1 MSLKLFYILFI
12 VAFVLVAL
20 LTVLF
25 RRHGI
30 FRALAVLSG
39 TMLFIILLEA
49 ACMVAIHIRT
59 GYWPYDIPYNQN
71 IELFEP
77 HPYMVGMP
85 RKGARVTIGQ
95 HTYTNNSQGYRG
107 PEMGAKQPGTVRVA
121 VVGASTSYGVGVNDN
136 QTWPHYLDSLLGP
149 GFEVLNTGV
158 PGHTTVEH
166 IMFAA
171 TLLPDLQP
179 DIVLLHAGLNDL
191 RSLNMQGVRA
201 DYTDYH
207 APSFAGSLGFCPRN
221 GLPHVATVQ
230 VLISA
235 LERLGWYPMCDFH
248 RMAQPA
254 LKQGDTRA
262 LDLFTRNMHTLTA
275 VCEQTGARLVFVPQ
289 VVVKEKIA
297 GNQLWWWMPY
307 VSDAELMAGID
318 STNAIMHRVAT
329 ARGHVYTDTIA
340 PARFSAADFGDPS
353 HLNAAGNLRFAQMLA
368 GHVRGAMA
376 TEALVGAADTTDA
389 DRPVH

>member
-30 FRALAVLSG
+30 FKASVALSG
-39 TMLFIILLEA
+39 TMLFIILLEG

-71 IELFEP
+71 VELFEP

-85 RKGARVTIGQ
+85 RKGAKVTIGQ

-107 PEMGAKQPGTVRVA
+107 PEVGTKQPGTVRVA
-121 VVGASTSYGVGVNDN
+121 VVGASTSYGVGVNDD

-149 GFEVLNTGV
+149 GYEVLNTGV
-158 PGHTTVEH
+158 PGHTSVEH

-179 DIVLLHAGLNDL
+179 DVVLVHSGLNDI
-191 RSLNMQGVRA
+191 RCLNIQGVKA
-201 DYTDYH
+201 DYTDFH
-207 APSFAGSLGFCPRN
+207 APSFAGSLGFCYRN
-221 GLPHVATVQ
+221 GLPDVATVQ

-248 RMAQPA
+248 RMAQPVMET
-254 LKQGDTRA
+254 GNTRA
-262 LDLFTRNMHTLTA
+262 LALFDRNMHTLAA
-275 VCEQTGARLVFVPQ
+275 VCEQTRARLVFVPQ

-307 VSDAELMAGID
+307 VTDDELVAGID

-329 ARGHVYTDTIA
+329 AGGHVYTDIIA
-340 PARFSAADFGDPS
+340 PARFSAADFGDPT
-353 HLNAAGNLRFAQMLA
+353 HLNASGNLRFAQMLA
-368 GHVRGAMA
+368 GYVRGAITDPA
-376 TEALVGAADTTDA
+376 IGGQSRSDQKAD
-389 DRPVH
+389 